1 MFCVCWERL
10 AVDAV
15 LRSVARPIYV
25 PVEVT
30 ASTLKR
36 LREEDRTAYNAVPSV
51 EESFFRSEIFKDEN
65 DGLLGNQT
73 LSIKYIQCVCVVYVR
88 HRRCTDDPWLLLV
101 AFLDSFLDAFLD
113 AFASSEISRK
123 VLIHQRRND
132 ARDGPGLRESP
143 EHFLGSE
150 ALLRI

>member
-36 LREEDRTAYNAVPSV
+36 LREEDRTAYDAVPSV

-65 DGLLGNQT
+65 EGLLGNQT
-73 LSIKYIQCVCVVYVR
+73 LSLSNIFNVSAWCMCDI
-88 HRRCTDDPWLLLV
+88 DDV
-101 AFLDSFLDAFLD
+101 QTTRGFS
-113 AFASSEISRK
+113 
-123 VLIHQRRND
+123 
-132 ARDGPGLRESP
+132 
-143 EHFLGSE
+143 
-150 ALLRI
+150 